1 MVRSLSKEIE
11 MTIREKIQALEVR
24 KARAESRLAE
34 LELSQEDPEEMWDLE
49 QELDEVEF
57 LIDLIRLGEG
67 PVGEDV

>member
-1 MVRSLSKEIE
+1 